1 MKELKSYRMS
11 QGLTTFGIGS
21 IIGIGDESFINTG
34 VTNEDDQNSI
44 SFPRLARRLK
54 VSTLRYP
61 KVKYL
66 PLQIVIL
73 SGRKMLLSES

>member
-34 VTNEDDQNSI
+34 VTNEDDQNFI
-44 SFPRLARRLK
+44 SFPSLTSLPS
-54 VSTLRYP
+54 ST
-61 KVKYL
+61 
-66 PLQIVIL
+66 
-73 SGRKMLLSES
+73 